1 MDQSSKV
8 RLGSAFAF
16 FINLLVSYFVVRGH
30 HHPPLIP
37 IIRLQEGHVVDVC
50 VAVLKNDF
58 TNFLLIIKDLLKRI
72 ASLERVP
79 YLSVV
84 HIVL

>member
-37 IIRLQEGHVVDVC
+37 IIRLQEGMLLMF
-50 VAVLKNDF
+50 VL
-58 TNFLLIIKDLLKRI
+58 
-72 ASLERVP
+72 
-79 YLSVV
+79 LS
-84 HIVL
+84 